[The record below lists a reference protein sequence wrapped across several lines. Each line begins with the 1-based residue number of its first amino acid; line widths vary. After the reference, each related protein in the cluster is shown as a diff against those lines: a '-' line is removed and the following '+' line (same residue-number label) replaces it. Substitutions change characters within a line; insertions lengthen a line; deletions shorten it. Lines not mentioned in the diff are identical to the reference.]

1 MYLLNRTQLSYIEFR
16 ESAERAT
23 REVLYWKR
31 KRFIVDCSMSLRISV
46 LFLLPALVA
55 APALRAQPVFHDSQA
70 PQVSFASSEIARA
83 LGPKRAAADHSLR
96 DLNSFAG
103 PLRFAIAADA
113 AESKALAQALHVA
126 PLKTTVPQAYAIRRA
141 DQRGRVTIAVLGADA
156 NGAMYGGMDVAEAIR
171 AGVIGKTGDSDHSP
185 HIAERGI
192 KFNIPLDRRT
202 PTYSD
207 SSDSAQSN
215 IPEMWSMDFWHEFFD
230 DMARR
235 RFNTLSLWNLHP
247 FPSIVKVPEYP
258 DVALNDVWGN
268 SEPFDLKFNMNAKV
282 MSQPFKLGQVAIVN
296 HMTIDDK
303 IRFWRNV
310 MQYAKDRGIDIY
322 WYTWNIYVWG
332 TEGKHGIT
340 EDGSNPETIAYFRA
354 SVRETVKTYPLLAGI
369 GITAGENMS
378 SARGAFDHEAWL
390 WKTYGEGIRDA
401 LKDESSRPFR
411 LIHRYHQTSQ
421 SDSIDAF
428 KEYPGPFDF
437 SFKYSVAHMYSEPN
451 PPFIA
456 PVLTEMPK
464 NLRTWLEVRND
475 DIYSFRFGDPD
486 FARAYIKNMP
496 GADRVGGFNMGPD
509 GYTWGR
515 EFIDKEPEN
524 PRQLVMQ
531 KQWYSFALWGR
542 LSYEPDLPNSLF
554 EQMLAA
560 RFPGAPAV
568 KICDAIAAASK
579 TFPQITRFFWRD
591 LDFKWFPEANI
602 QSGHGTGFFTVAD
615 FMQGQTM
622 PGSGILNV
630 RQWRTRLLKGE
641 KMNGITP
648 LEVAAELQKNAAA
661 AHRLV
666 EEVRPSAGKNKEL
679 RLTLGDAD
687 AMADLGEYYAE
698 KILAASDLAL
708 FDSDGK
714 AERRASAVRH
724 LESALAHWKAYAGVA
739 TSQYKPQHLGRLNR
753 VVDLNALTESAAK
766 DIDVAREWHS
776 GTITDNGEGPVVGD
790 TNFRK

>member
-1 MYLLNRTQLSYIEFR
+1 MT
-16 ESAERAT
+16 
-23 REVLYWKR
+23 
-31 KRFIVDCSMSLRISV
+31 CRIST
-46 LFLLPALVA
+46 LFFIPALVIG
-55 APALRAQPVFHDSQA
+55 PALRAQPVFHDSQA
-70 PQVSFASSEIARA
+70 PQVSFAAGEIARA
-83 LGPKRAAADHSLR
+83 LGSKRATPDRALR
-96 DLNSFAG
+96 DLTSFAG
-103 PLRFAIAADA
+103 SLRFAIAADA
-113 AESKALAQALHVA
+113 AESNALAQTLHVA
-126 PLKTTVPQAYAIRRA
+126 PPRTTTPQSYAIRRA
-141 DQRGRVTIAVLGADA
+141 EQRGRVTIAILGTDA
-156 NGAMYGGMDVAEAIR
+156 NGAMYGGLDLAEAIR
-171 AGVIGKTGDSDHSP
+171 QGVIGKTGDSDHSP
-185 HIAERGI
+185 HIAQRGI

-215 IPEMWSMDFWHEFFD
+215 IPEMWSMDFWREFFD
-230 DMARR
+230 GMARH

-268 SEPFDLKFNMNAKV
+268 RAPFDLHFNMNAKV
-282 MSQPFKLGQVAIVN
+282 MSQPFQLGQVAIVN

-310 MQYAKDRGIDIY
+310 MQYAKDRGVDIY
-322 WYTWNIYVWG
+322 WYTWNIFVWG

-340 EDGSNPETIAYFRA
+340 EDGNNAETIAYFRA

-378 SARGAFDHEAWL
+378 SARGPFDHEAWL

-401 LKDESSRPFR
+401 LKGESSRTFR

-421 SDSIDAF
+421 SESIDAF

-464 NLRTWLEVRND
+464 NLHTWLEVRND

-486 FARAYIKNMP
+486 YARAYIKNMP
-496 GADRVGGFNMGPD
+496 GPDRVAGFNMGPD

-515 EFIDKEPEN
+515 EFIDKDPET

-542 LSYEPDLPNSLF
+542 LSYEPDLPNALF
-554 EQMLAA
+554 ERMLAA
-560 RFPGAPAV
+560 RFPGAPAAKV
-568 KICDAIAAASK
+568 AEAIAAASK

-602 QSGHGTGFFTVAD
+602 QSGHGTGFFSVAD
-615 FMQGQTM
+615 FIQGQTM
-622 PGSGILNV
+622 PGSGILNL

-661 AHRLV
+661 AHRVV
-666 EEVRPSAGKNKEL
+666 EEVRPAAAKTKEL

-687 AMADLGEYYAE
+687 AMADLAQYYAE
-698 KILAASDLAL
+698 KILAAADLAL
-708 FDSDGK
+708 FDGDGK

-724 LESALAHWKAYAGVA
+724 LEAALAHWKAYAGLA
-739 TSQYKPQHLGRLNR
+739 TAQYKPQYLGRLNR
-753 VVDLNALTESAAK
+753 LVDLNALTASAAADV
-766 DIDVAREWHS
+766 DIAREWHP